1 MEKRNIVFIA
11 KSLDGFIADKE
22 GALDWLTSVP
32 NPDQV
37 DMGYSKLISRVDA
50 IVMGRNTFELVCSFD
65 IGWPYHL
72 PVFVLSNS
80 LGKVPQA
87 YNDKAEVVKGSLQDI
102 LRQLNARGYNQLY
115 IDGGLT
121 IQSFLKEDLIDELI
135 ITTIPIL
142 LGGGTPLFSDLPEPI
157 AFKHI
162 ESAVYLDEIVQDI
175 YIRKR

>member
-1 MEKRNIVFIA
+1 M
-11 KSLDGFIADKE
+11 
-22 GALDWLTSVP
+22 DWLTSVP
-32 NPDQV
+32 NPDQI

-50 IVMGRNTFELVCSFD
+50 VVMGRNTFELVCSFD
-65 IGWPYHL
+65 IDWPYHL

-80 LGKVPQA
+80 LGKVPLA
-87 YNDKAEVVKGSLQDI
+87 YNDKAEVVKGPLQDI
-102 LRQLNARGYNQLY
+102 LKQLNARGYNQLY

-142 LGGGTPLFSDLPEPI
+142 LGGGTPLFADLPEPI
-157 AFKHI
+157 EFNHV
-162 ESAVYLDEIVQDI
+162 ESAVYLDAIVQDT